1 MERIHKA
8 KSWLT
13 EKWNQGIA
21 LAKKNKRKTA
31 IGLVTVSLFITG
43 SGLANHYYNANSKT
57 LYHVIVDGQEVGTVD
72 HPDVIQRHIDK
83 QIRQYQSLHGALT
96 IEVENEIEF
105 QEETIRNANATNE
118 QTIQAIEDKIE
129 LKVTAQAL
137 IIDGKAAGYT
147 TNRST
152 VDQLLEEIKGE
163 YGPLPVAQDK
173 EQTATA
179 AATTPEKEVRFKESI
194 AIQEQ
199 KIHPK
204 LLLNRDDLK
213 ELLVKGSLEQM
224 THIVQPGDCI
234 GCIAKQYGITSED
247 IYRNNPG
254 ITENT
259 LLQLGQELT
268 VTAARPKLTVQVI
281 ERKEVEETLHYKIE
295 VQASDALFRGEQRV
309 LQEGKEG
316 RKRVVYQYT
325 TENGVQTEKKVIE
338 EEILAEPVNRIIQK
352 GTKVKPD
359 RGDGTFA
366 WPTNGGRITSGY
378 GPRWGKMHQG
388 LDIAGVSNRNIK
400 ASDNGK
406 VVQAGWNGNYG
417 KSVVIDHGNGYRTLY
432 GHLSTVDVSVGDV
445 VQKGEKIGVMGSTGE
460 STGVHLH
467 FEIIKNGSNT
477 NPMRYF
483 RG

>member
-1 MERIHKA
+1 MA
-8 KSWLT
+8 
-13 EKWNQGIA
+13 
-21 LAKKNKRKTA
+21 
-31 IGLVTVSLFITG
+31 
-43 SGLANHYYNANSKT
+43 
-57 LYHVIVDGQEVGTVD
+57 
-72 HPDVIQRHIDK
+72 
-83 QIRQYQSLHGALT
+83 
-96 IEVENEIEF
+96 
-105 QEETIRNANATNE
+105 
-118 QTIQAIEDKIE
+118 
-129 LKVTAQAL
+129 
-137 IIDGKAAGYT
+137 
-147 TNRST
+147 
-152 VDQLLEEIKGE
+152 DQLLDEIKGE

-173 EQTATA
+173 EHTVSA
-179 AATTPEKEVRFKESI
+179 AASAPEQEIRFKESVSI
-194 AIQEQ
+194 EEQE
-199 KIHPK
+199 IHPK
-204 LLLNRDDLK
+204 KLLNKDDLK
-213 ELLVKGSLEQM
+213 ELLLKGTLEQM

-234 GCIAKQYGITSED
+234 GCIAKQYSITSED

-254 ITENT
+254 ITETT
-259 LLQLGQELT
+259 LLQLGQEIS

-281 ERKEVEETLHYKIE
+281 ERKEVEETMHYKIE
-295 VQASDALFRGEQRV
+295 VQASEALFRGEQRV

-316 RKRVVYQYT
+316 RRRVTYQYV
-325 TENGVQTEKKVIE
+325 TENGVQTEKKVIQ
-338 EEILAEPVNRIIQK
+338 EEILAEPVNKIIQK

-359 RGDGTFA
+359 RGDGAFA

-432 GHLSTVDVSVGDV
+432 GHLSSVDVSVGDV